1 MLEQTSA
8 SYYAEAAAIYER
20 LEVLYEI
27 GQDYTTLDPEG
38 LIGQLEGQWRYAR
51 QRAEE
56 LWDSGN

>member
-1 MLEQTSA
+1 MLQEQTSA
-8 SYYAEAAAIYER
+8 SYWEEAAAIYEQ
-20 LEVLYEI
+20 LETLYAVTE
-27 GQDYTTLDPEG
+27 DYVTED

>member
-1 MLEQTSA
+1 MEQNSE
-8 SYYAEAAAIYER
+8 SYRAEAEYIYER
-20 LEVLYEI
+20 LETLYAVTE
-27 GQDYTTLDPEG
+27 DYVTED